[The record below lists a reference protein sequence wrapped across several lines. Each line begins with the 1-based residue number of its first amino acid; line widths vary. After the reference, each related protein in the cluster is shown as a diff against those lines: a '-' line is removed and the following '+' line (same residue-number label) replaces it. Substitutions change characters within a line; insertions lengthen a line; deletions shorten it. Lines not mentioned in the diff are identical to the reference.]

1 MHPLTHPSS
10 TLLTYA
16 FIQLS
21 FTEYVWTSGTVLG
34 TRATMTNTTISV
46 SEKPGELEGFKLG
59 EQCGWISDVKR
70 PVWLQGEA
78 GLEGP
83 GSRQGDQGEKPV

>member
-34 TRATMTNTTISV
+34 TRATMTNKTISV

-59 EQCGWISDVKR
+59 EQCDWISDVKR
-70 PVWLQGEA
+70 PVWLQGGGWIGGARLKA
-78 GLEGP
+78 GGP
-83 GSRQGDQGEKPV
+83 R